1 MGGKRQR
8 GKKAKEREK
17 VGKENTGK
25 KVFLLGHSMGG
36 IAVQSYGIMYPGTV
50 DGIVSSGGGTIVNVD
65 GPDTEGATT
74 ITPDN
79 LNFFARHALPQISQL
94 LPMPS

>member
-1 MGGKRQR
+1 
-8 GKKAKEREK
+8 
-17 VGKENTGK
+17 
-25 KVFLLGHSMGG
+25 MGG

-79 LNFFARHALPQISQL
+79 LNFFARHALHS
-94 LPMPS
+94 PSRARLDPECSASLATGTRGGSGTGSIRCGNVARGS

>member
-1 MGGKRQR
+1 
-8 GKKAKEREK
+8 
-17 VGKENTGK
+17 
-25 KVFLLGHSMGG
+25 
-36 IAVQSYGIMYPGTV
+36 MYPGTV

-79 LNFFARHALPQISQL
+79 LNFFARHAVPQISQL